1 MVEVKCDCWTC
12 LFFDDWKCKAPTVEL
27 EEQGD
32 TKLLCLTYEK
42 YSGSEQQ
49 FLERSHV
56 IPEKHTLYRRVLND
70 AT

>member
-12 LFFDDWKCKAPTVEL
+12 LFFDDWKCKATKVEF

-42 YSGSEQQ
+42 YIGSEQQ
-49 FLERSHV
+49 FLERSKV
-56 IPEKHTLYRRVLND
+56 IQ
-70 AT
+70 

>member
-12 LFFDDWKCKAPTVEL
+12 RFFDDWKCKAPTVEL

-42 YSGSEQQ
+42 YEEPKPERHYLSGA
-49 FLERSHV
+49 L
-56 IPEKHTLYRRVLND
+56 
-70 AT
+70 